1 MTASL
6 LDRLRGGLR
15 RTATAWASR
24 FESLTAGRPAAAG
37 APPDAV
43 TLDALEELL
52 IEADV
57 GVHAAERIVSRIR
70 EGEDG
75 AGDGVGMQERLKDEI
90 RRILTETDSGA
101 NAGGTWRVPE
111 RGLEADART
120 ETPWVVLVVGV
131 NGTGKTTTVGKLAHR
146 FRTEGA
152 SPLICAADTFRAA
165 AVEQVATWAGR
176 ASVDIVRAGAKADP
190 ASVVF
195 DAIKAGGARGRDV
208 VIVDTAGRLH
218 TRADLM
224 GELAKIR
231 RVAGRALPGAPHEVL
246 LVLDATVGQNGVAQ
260 ARVFLESASVT
271 GIVLTKLD
279 GTAKGGVAV
288 AIGADLRV
296 PIRYVGIGEGIDDL
310 VPFSAD
316 EYVDALFEQ
325 TWARHD

>member
-1 MTASL
+1 ML
-6 LDRLRGGLR
+6 PRG
-15 RTATAWASR
+15 
-24 FESLTAGRPAAAG
+24 
-37 APPDAV
+37 
-43 TLDALEELL
+43 
-52 IEADV
+52 
-57 GVHAAERIVSRIR
+57 IVSRIR

-195 DAIKAGGARGRDV
+195 DAIKAGGARAARRRDRGHGRPAAHAGGPDGRARQDPTGRRTRAPRCAARSV
-208 VIVDTAGRLH
+208 AGAGRYGWPE
-218 TRADLM
+218 TESRKPASSWS
-224 GELAKIR
+224 R
-231 RVAGRALPGAPHEVL
+231 PALPV
-246 LVLDATVGQNGVAQ
+246 
-260 ARVFLESASVT
+260 SC
-271 GIVLTKLD
+271 
-279 GTAKGGVAV
+279 
-288 AIGADLRV
+288 
-296 PIRYVGIGEGIDDL
+296 
-310 VPFSAD
+310 
-316 EYVDALFEQ
+316 
-325 TWARHD
+325 